1 MVFPYKATWPLK
13 LFLNFA
19 PEFKKKKKKKHRGNI
34 Q

>member
-19 PEFKKKKKKKHRGNI
+19 PELKKKKKKHRGNI